1 MICKYA
7 TVLAIAWVFLATGSE
22 AADISAGSEFQRYCA
37 LCHGPDGRG
46 VGFITEGD
54 RTRKAAD
61 LTQIARRNNGA
72 FPFSQVA
79 SVIRHGGGYMEH
91 TSRLMP
97 AWGTFYGESVDPV
110 FAKAM
115 LFELTQYVESLQ
127 EK

>member
-97 AWGTFYGESVDPV
+97 AWGTFYGENVDPV